1 LLSPIIALVVTFIFS
16 LTLFPSV
23 QPQPKNLPI
32 SIVNEDQ
39 GVQIPNQPKM
49 NMSDTIVEMIQKTT
63 TDEDPVVKWVKLK
76 TVEEAQKGM
85 GNQKYYA
92 KLVIS
97 KDFSSKIIYLDNSSD

>member
-1 LLSPIIALVVTFIFS
+1 VLLSPIIALVVTFIFS

-49 NMSDTIVEMIQKTT
+49 NMDDTIVEMIQK
-63 TDEDPVVKWVKLK
+63 
-76 TVEEAQKGM
+76 
-85 GNQKYYA
+85 N
-92 KLVIS
+92 S
-97 KDFSSKIIYLDNSSD
+97 KNNNG

>member
-1 LLSPIIALVVTFIFS
+1 MLLSPIIALVVTFIFS

-49 NMSDTIVEMIQKTT
+49 NMGDTIVEMIQKTAKTT
-63 TDEDPVVKWVKLK
+63 TDEDPAVKWVKLK

-92 KLVIS
+92 KLVI
-97 KDFSSKIIYLDNSSD
+97 